1 MEERKK
7 ETLLWSKKRKPRTNA
22 MARPWFS
29 ALAKPHDSLT
39 KQHKASRK
47 SEINNFCKHYAMYFR
62 QVDWRGGKEEKYFS
76 RVRAA
81 AMVGIF
87 ICPADR
93 FFCSP
98 MAETFDYF
106 PSQPTMHI
114 LENRCKNTFCLEAS
128 NIWQIGKKYI
138 VYKILPDLIQF
149 SRRISKITI
158 LFVFFLLQI
167 RICVCV

>member
-1 MEERKK
+1 
-7 ETLLWSKKRKPRTNA
+7 

-29 ALAKPHDSLT
+29 ALAKPHDPLT

-76 RVRAA
+76 RVRTA

-114 LENRCKNTFCLEAS
+114 LENCCKNTFCLEAS
-128 NIWQIGKKYI
+128 NIWPIGKKYI
-138 VYKILPDLIQF
+138 VYKILPL
-149 SRRISKITI
+149 
-158 LFVFFLLQI
+158 LFNSVEEFPK
-167 RICVCV
+167 